1 MNHPLF
7 RKASRTKCARPRVSI
22 AIKRRQVASSARTA
36 PADSTNCVGE
46 KHKPLSKTF
55 VSPGVFAVLR
65 CKRQLTSLSALW
77 SCMPAADNSNN
88 NNNKRSPRTTA
99 ITTPTPTPPAA
110 ASPATATATTQ
121 QEQQRQ
127 RSLQPPEPS
136 QTSTATTTTTKEPY
150 MLSTLIKPPPKPVNP
165 KLPGP
170 HRLILSP

>member
-7 RKASRTKCARPRVSI
+7 RKASRTKCARPSVSI
-22 AIKRRQVASSARTA
+22 AMKRRQVASSARTS

-55 VSPGVFAVLR
+55 VRPGVFAVLR

-77 SCMPAADNSNN
+77 SCMPAADNSN

-127 RSLQPPEPS
+127 RSPQPPEPS